1 MKYIVTFICDID
13 FEVESE
19 DENAAIEMAS
29 QLLDIGDRYLKISV
43 TDVEVIEAG
52 D

>member
-1 MKYIVTFICDID
+1 MKYLVTFICDID

-19 DENAAIEMAS
+19 DENAAIEIAS
-29 QLLDIGDRYLKISV
+29 QLLDIGDHPLEISV
-43 TDVEVIEAG
+43 TDVEVIEC

>member
-29 QLLDIGDRYLKISV
+29 QLLDIGDKCSEISV
-43 TDVEVIEAG
+43 NGIEVIIDE